1 MELNI
6 RPEIKKWD
14 EQPYAEQPSGEK
26 FARASVV
33 TSGDEGFV
41 GEASSE
47 MLLWYR
53 PDGTSVYVGFQ
64 RFAGTLDGKDGAF
77 TVQLTGAYDGTTA
90 SGTGSVLAGSGTG
103 DLAGITGEVS
113 SESTHADYPHMPIT
127 IRYELG

>member
-1 MELNI
+1 MELTI

-14 EQPYAEQPSGEK
+14 EQAYGELPSGEK
-26 FARASVV
+26 FARASVL
-33 TSGDEGFV
+33 TSGEEGFA
-41 GEASSE
+41 GETSSE

-77 TVQLTGAYDGTTA
+77 TVQLTGGYDGTTA
-90 SGTGSVLAGSGTG
+90 SSTGAVLAGSGTG

-113 SESTHADYPHMPIT
+113 STSTHADYPHMPIT

>member
-6 RPEIKKWD
+6 RPEITKWD
-14 EQPYAEQPSGEK
+14 EQPYAELPSGEK

-33 TSGDEGFV
+33 TNGDEGFV

-64 RFAGTLDGKDGAF
+64 RFAGTLDGRDGAF

-113 SESTHADYPHMPIT
+113 SASTHADYPHMPIT
-127 IRYELG
+127 LRYELG